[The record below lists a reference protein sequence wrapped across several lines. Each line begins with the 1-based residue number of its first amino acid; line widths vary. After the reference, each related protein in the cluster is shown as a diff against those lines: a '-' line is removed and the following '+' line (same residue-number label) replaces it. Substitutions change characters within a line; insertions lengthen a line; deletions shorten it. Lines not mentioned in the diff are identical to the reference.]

1 MSIKNIPIES
11 VRLGMY
17 ITKFDRSWIE
27 TPFFTHRF
35 LLKKTTQLTKLKQSG
50 IRHVDIDTDQGLD
63 VSQDEG
69 DDQPEATTF
78 NPVKQLEDELAKL
91 PDDAH
96 GMALS
101 LELSQARDLRQEM
114 LGEVREV
121 LSTIQTSGVVDG
133 DKAKDVS
140 EDIIA
145 RTVGHEEALA
155 ALIRTREFSPDLY
168 DHSLSVCTLSVLLA
182 RLLGYRKETLLNIAM
197 SALLHDIGL
206 LRLST
211 DVICQAKSLSQS
223 DHQLYQQH
231 PEFGVE
237 ILTSTR
243 GIPPEVI
250 HLIGAH
256 HQPPIA
262 STKQDGP
269 RDEWSAAHDVLRVV
283 DAYDELLT
291 GHGLQ
296 KPMALKEALPKLY
309 QQGQRNELNQ
319 DLVSHLINQIG
330 IYPIYSLVELNT
342 GQRGIVTAITPGQ
355 LLHPVVLVIQDPEHR
370 PYRDPIP
377 VNFSP
382 PSTGEEPLQITTVL
396 DAEEEGVSVDE
407 VLANW
412 MTF

>member
-1 MSIKNIPIES
+1 MSIKKIPIES

-17 ITKFDRSWIE
+17 ITKFDRSWID

-35 LLKKTTQLTKLKQSG
+35 LLKKATQLTKLKQSG
-50 IRHVDIDTDQGLD
+50 IRYVDIDTDQGLD
-63 VSQDEG
+63 VSQDEN
-69 DDQPEATTF
+69 DDQPELTTLL
-78 NPVKQLEDELAKL
+78 PVKQLEEELAKL

-101 LELSQARDLRQEM
+101 LELSQSRDLRQEM

-121 LSTIQTSGVVDG
+121 LSNIRTSGVVDG
-133 DKAKDVS
+133 EKAKDVS

-145 RTVGHEEALA
+145 KTVGHEEALA

-168 DHSLSVCTLSVLLA
+168 DHSLSVCTLSVLLG
-182 RLLGYRKETLLNIAM
+182 RLLGYKKETLLNIAM

-211 DVICQAKSLSQS
+211 DVIRQVRSLSQS
-223 DHQLYQQH
+223 DHNLYHQH
-231 PEFGVE
+231 PEIGME
-237 ILTSTR
+237 ILTSSR

-256 HQPPIA
+256 HQSPNV
-262 STKQDGP
+262 SVKQDSI
-269 RDEWSAAHDVLRVV
+269 RDEWNAAHDVLRVV

-296 KPMALKEALPKLY
+296 KPMALKDALPELY
-309 QQGQRNELNQ
+309 QQGERNELNR
-319 DLVSHLINQIG
+319 DLVSHLISQIG

-342 GQRGIVTAITPGQ
+342 GERGIVTAVTPGN
-355 LLHPVVLVIQDPEHR
+355 LLHPVVLVIQDSDHR
-370 PYRDPIP
+370 SYTDPIP
-377 VNFSP
+377 VNFATRP
-382 PSTGEEPLQITTVL
+382 PGENPLQITNVL
-396 DAEEEGVSVDE
+396 DAEQEGVSVDE
-407 VLANW
+407 VLADW
-412 MTF
+412 VAL